1 MSQYRVEMK
10 NVHKSFGDNDVV
22 KGVNLN
28 VANNEVVVM
37 IGASGAGKSTVL
49 RMINGLET
57 VTSGEILIDGEDIA
71 QKGTNINKV
80 REKIGMVFQH
90 FNLFP
95 NMSVMGNITLAP
107 IELGIA
113 SKEEA
118 TQQAKEMLEVVGLT
132 DKADAMPAQ
141 LSGGQQQRVAIA
153 RALAMHP
160 DIMLFD
166 EPTSALDPEMVGDV
180 LGVMRRLAKQGMTMV
195 IVTHEIGFAEKVASR
210 LIFID
215 KGRIAEDGD
224 PQVLIKNPP
233 SQRLQE
239 FLQHVS

>member
-71 QKGTNINKV
+71 HKGTNINKV

-107 IELGIA
+107 
-113 SKEEA
+113 
-118 TQQAKEMLEVVGLT
+118 
-132 DKADAMPAQ
+132 
-141 LSGGQQQRVAIA
+141 
-153 RALAMHP
+153 
-160 DIMLFD
+160 
-166 EPTSALDPEMVGDV
+166 TS
-180 LGVMRRLAKQGMTMV
+180 
-195 IVTHEIGFAEKVASR
+195 
-210 LIFID
+210 
-215 KGRIAEDGD
+215 
-224 PQVLIKNPP
+224 
-233 SQRLQE
+233 
-239 FLQHVS
+239 